1 MKKTIK
7 NIIVIYLLLT
17 VILVAGNA
25 MRAGAK
31 KMKSA
36 ADAKEAALKKV
47 PSATVIEVDTDMEN
61 GVLVYDVELSKN
73 DKEYAL
79 KYRASDGKLLEY
91 GWEIQN
97 PAAGDQSKEDLSEK
111 TIEDKAK
118 KKVKNAKVISIR
130 LKKDDGMSQYKVKLS
145 KGSTKYKLVYN
156 SKTGALLEYEWE
168 ALQKADSSNSK
179 YIGVEKAKSIA
190 QEKAPN
196 ATIVKAEFDKDDGVP
211 VYEIDMVEGKYE
223 YDVKIHAKTGKIL
236 EFEKEIDD

>member
-7 NIIVIYLLLT
+7 NIIVFSLFFA
-17 VILVAGNA
+17 VVLVTGNA

-47 PSATVIEVDTDMEN
+47 PLATVIEIDTDMED

-91 GWEIQN
+91 EWEIKN
-97 PAAGDQSKEDLSEK
+97 PAVGDQSKADLSEK
-111 TIEDKAK
+111 TIENKAK

-145 KGSTKYKLVYN
+145 KGSKKYNLVYN
-156 SKTGALLEYEWE
+156 SKTGTLIEYEWE
-168 ALQKADSSNSK
+168 AVHKAGGSGSK

-190 QEKAPN
+190 QKKAPN

-211 VYEIDMVEGKYE
+211 VYEIEMVEGKYE

-236 EFEKEIDD
+236 EFEKELDD